1 METLRAAVIGTG
13 NMGKNHVRV
22 YSELPGVKLVG
33 VSDVNVESAQTLAKQ
48 HGCSAYKDYKD
59 MLATEKPDVVSV
71 VVPTALHAKIGC
83 DVLTKA
89 SALVEKPIAF
99 NEKDGN
105 ALIKASRGGHKL
117 MVGHIERFNPVVK
130 YLQDFAAKDEFLA
143 FNIMR
148 LGPYIPKVRT
158 TGVLL
163 DMGIH
168 DIDLVRYLTQSEPVF
183 VSASYRHVKITDFE
197 DHAHVFMRMPSCDA
211 SLISNWISPRKIR
224 HMYAVTQ
231 KSFYYVDYVTQEI
244 TAYERE
250 EGYDPWKEGGEAKRI
265 ALEKKEPLK
274 EELTD
279 WLDAIRKGKPAPI
292 TGEDAFE
299 SLKVALRA
307 TRVAYESDPNE

>member
-1 METLRAAVIGTG
+1 METLRTAVIGAG
-13 NMGKNHVRV
+13 NMGRHHVRL
-22 YSELPGVKLVG
+22 YQEIKGSELVG
-33 VSDVNVESAQTLAKQ
+33 VAD
-48 HGCSAYKDYKD
+48 KDPALLKGIKVPTFAD
-59 MLATEKPDVVSV
+59 FKEMLKEAKPDVVSV
-71 VVPTALHAKIGC
+71 VVPTQLHAKIGC
-83 DVLTKA
+83 EVLKQA
-89 SALVEKPIAF
+89 NALIEKPIALGR
-99 NEKDGN
+99 ED
-105 ALIKASRGGHKL
+105 AQKL
-117 MVGHIERFNPVVK
+117 VDAAKSAGTKMMVGHIERYNPAVRWMKQHVPRN
-130 YLQDFAAKDEFLA
+130 EFLT
-143 FNIMR
+143 FSIMR
-148 LGPYIPKVRT
+148 LGPLIPRSRT
-158 TGVLL
+158 TGVIL
-163 DMGIH
+163 DLGIH
-168 DIDLVRYLTQSEPVF
+168 DIDTIRFLTDEEPEHVHAY
-183 VSASYRHVKITDFE
+183 VRHVKITDFE

-250 EGYDPWKEGGEAKRI
+250 EGYDPWKEGGEARKI

-279 WLDAIRKGKPAPI
+279 WLDAVRKGKPAPI